1 MTLIGNFHT
10 VHSVHSVHFDP
21 ALWPWTMGMDIIYLF
36 RIFALPPFL
45 PDSGHPIMQD
55 FDINITPTDWGQES
69 SLIKV
74 VGVGGGGCNAVN
86 YMYGQGIKGCSF
98 IVCNTNARELEKY
111 QVPMKIQLG
120 ETGLGAGTDPV
131 KGRTSALESQ
141 DEITSLILDSG
152 TKMLFITAGMG
163 GGTGTGAAPV
173 IASLAKERGILT
185 VAVVTIPFQNEGADK
200 FKKALAGIH
209 ELERCTDALLIINNQ
224 KLYQFFGDTLTYEA
238 FPKADEVLATA
249 VRGIIEIISLTGYI
263 DVDFQDV
270 SNMLKNSG
278 MALMGSGEGTGPN
291 RLEDAV
297 KATFESPLL
306 SDYDLS
312 TAKNVLI
319 NITSG
324 KNKQGLM
331 MSELEKL
338 DDMIASYTGKA
349 SRFKKGIVWDENPEF
364 GDKVR
369 ITAIVTGFKFDL
381 GGIDTEDLDNLVII
395 DGNYDWDSNFSNSS
409 EQPVESPQ
417 PLRVGPT
424 RQTRHDFTTETKPVL
439 CVRHGDNMAEL
450 EHVSAYRRKG

>member
-1 MTLIGNFHT
+1 MT
-10 VHSVHSVHFDP
+10 DY
-21 ALWPWTMGMDIIYLF
+21 A
-36 RIFALPPFL
+36 
-45 PDSGHPIMQD
+45 
-55 FDINITPTDWGQES
+55 DINITPRDWSHENS
-69 SLIKV
+69 IIKV
-74 VGVGGGGCNAVN
+74 VGIGGGGCNAVN
-86 YMYGQGIKGCSF
+86 YMFSQGIKGCSF
-98 IVCNTNARELEKY
+98 IVCNTNARELESY
-111 QVPMKIQLG
+111 DVPAKILLG
-120 ETGLGAGTDPV
+120 DTGLGAGTDPV
-131 KGRTSALESQ
+131 RGRNSALESQ
-141 DEITSLILDSG
+141 DKIANIILGGG

-173 IASLAKERGILT
+173 IASMAKERGILT
-185 VAVVTIPFQNEGADK
+185 VAVVTIPFQNEGTEK

-224 KLYQFFGDTLTYEA
+224 KLYKFFGDTLTFEA

-270 SNMLKNSG
+270 SNMLRDSG
-278 MALMGSGEGTGPN
+278 MALMGSGMGTGPN

-324 KNKQGLM
+324 KNKHGLM

-338 DDMIASYTGKA
+338 DEMIASYTGKA
-349 SRFKKGIVWDENPEF
+349 NHFKKGIVWDDNPEF

-381 GGIDTEDLDNLVII
+381 TGIDTEDLDNLVII
-395 DGNYDWDSNFSNSS
+395 DKDYEWSTCSEECLQAPYEGQKSVRIGSRAQKHIFNFAS
-409 EQPVESPQ
+409 EA
-417 PLRVGPT
+417 
-424 RQTRHDFTTETKPVL
+424 KPIL
-439 CVRHGDNMAEL
+439 CVSPGDNTAEL
-450 EHVSAYRRKG
+450 ENVSAYQRLNKN